1 MPRTF
6 FAICRVGTENV
17 VKRIPIRAAVQGE
30 LEQLFDSQ
38 EEGFL
43 ANRDE
48 AIDFDG
54 DWKPDDNQLL
64 IIHDG
69 DLASILTDTLE
80 NGPAAYDQ
88 LDISNYAEAGIKGVF
103 THSDSQ
109 EGRILLQRF
118 QTSQYLQRSGLTL
131 VFSNNQFGKL
141 SEHGFA
147 LDTRLTAIVEG
158 DSFKFVS
165 FRNLR
170 TILTIQYHFEQ
181 ATEAEVIAFRD
192 DDKFHVENAAHF
204 DAAMD
209 ERARK
214 LIRGIRRS
222 GVLDEHNVAAIQ
234 EKAASVGLD
243 LDVHHDGKLVLPGE
257 KRRLK
262 TILSFLEESVYKGV
276 FSDETFETNSKRPV
290 Q

>member
-6 FAICRVGTENV
+6 FAICRIGAENV

-30 LEQLFDSQ
+30 LEQLFDTQ
-38 EEGFL
+38 EESFL
-43 ANRDE
+43 AGRDE
-48 AIDFDG
+48 EVDFDG
-54 DWKPDDNQLL
+54 DWKPDSNQLL
-64 IIHDG
+64 VINDG
-69 DLASILTDTLE
+69 ELASILTDTFN
-80 NGPAAYDQ
+80 NGPAAYEQ

-103 THSDSQ
+103 THSDVQ
-109 EGRILLQRF
+109 QGRVLLQRF
-118 QTSQYLQRSGLTL
+118 QTSQYLQKAGLTL

-147 LDTRLTAIVEG
+147 LDTRLTAVVEA
-158 DSFKFVS
+158 DDFKFVS

-181 ATEAEVIAFRD
+181 ATEAEVEAFRD
-192 DDKFHVENAAHF
+192 DANFHVENAALF
-204 DAAMD
+204 NAAMD
-209 ERARK
+209 ERSRK

-222 GVLDEHNVAAIQ
+222 GVLDNHDAAAIRA
-234 EKAASVGLD
+234 KAGSVGLNID
-243 LDVHHDGKLVLPGE
+243 MQDGRLVLPGE

-276 FSDETFETNSKRPV
+276 FSDETFETNSKRVV